1 MNADSTIDAL
11 ALDFGPVRPAR
22 MQLAPIAL
30 GASLAACAVA
40 LFWGVRPG
48 AFVGLQSPAL
58 WMKFGYTAALSAAAL
73 YLAHS
78 LGKPGANYRHAL
90 LALVLPISI
99 ALVSSLLIL
108 TATDPIQRLPS
119 LFGRT
124 WSTCSISIFGL
135 SLLTTPSVIVAA
147 RAFAPVQREGA
158 AAAMGIAGGAIAA
171 TAYGLLYCAES
182 SFVFIGVW
190 YTLGIAAA
198 GLAGAVCG
206 RTCLRW

>member
-48 AFVGLQSPAL
+48 AFTGFQTPAL
-58 WMKFGYTAALSAAAL
+58 WMKFGYTTALSAAAL

-78 LGKPGANYRHAL
+78 LGKPGANYRRAL

-99 ALVSSLLIL
+99 ALISAALNVA
-108 TATDPIQRLPS
+108 ATDPVQRLPS
-119 LFGRT
+119 LLGRT
-124 WSTCSISIFGL
+124 WGTCSISIFAL
-135 SLLTTPSVIVAA
+135 SVLTTPSVIVAA
-147 RAFAPVQREGA
+147 RAFAPVQREA
-158 AAAMGIAGGAIAA
+158 AGAAMGIAGGAIAA

-182 SFVFIGVW
+182 SFVFIAVW

-198 GLAGAVCG
+198 GLAGAMYG
-206 RTCLRW
+206 RTWLRW